1 MRDKLQR
8 FLLGFLLALCGVA
21 TAGVLYP
28 YFGPVTGILKGS
40 VSTPQTSAAAA
51 SDVISLWSG
60 TCNSSTVLGGN
71 GSCVTPTGCTIE
83 APTASVGLS
92 AVTGAT
98 GDCMDAGSAPPLS
111 QAIAPLWS
119 ATHTWTNNNPL
130 AANCSGGTAYT
141 AINLA
146 DASNNLDIEA
156 LCTGDLVLEAAT
168 SAGTG
173 VKGAQLV
180 PENSTYSQ
188 FQVSDAA
195 GNLQNAGYLGAP
207 QNPQTISYTLALSDR
222 GKSILE
228 ETASTTITVPANLF
242 SPGDIV
248 IIVCSVGSGSI
259 TIAAAS
265 GQSIYWATGT
275 GLTEG
280 SRTCSNIGVATLY
293 FQTSN
298 IVLLTG
304 SGIS

>member
-40 VSTPQTSAAAA
+40 LSSPQTSAAVA

-60 TCNSSTVLGGN
+60 CSGSAPVLGYL
-71 GSCVTPTGCTIE
+71 GSCVAIGGVIE

-98 GDCMDAGSAPPLS
+98 GEYMDAGSAPPLS

-119 ATHTWTNNNPL
+119 GTHTWTNNNPL
-130 AANCSGGTAYT
+130 AGTCSGGTAYT
-141 AINLA
+141 ALNLA
-146 DASNNLDIEA
+146 DSSNNLDIEA

-173 VKGAQLV
+173 VIGAQLV

-195 GNLQNAGYLGAP
+195 GTLQNAGYLDVPVDSSTCESG
-207 QNPQTISYTLALSDR
+207 TCTLVLADR
-222 GKSILE
+222 GKWVVVGAGGG
-228 ETASTTITVPANLF
+228 TVTWPASTFENGAAVTLRVCCGSATTITVGIGFTLIWAN
-242 SPGDIV
+242 G
-248 IIVCSVGSGSI
+248 
-259 TIAAAS
+259 AEN
-265 GQSIYWATGT
+265 TGN
-275 GLTEG
+275 
-280 SRTCSNIGVATLY
+280 RTVVDGVVTLMQESSSTV
-293 FQTSN
+293 F
-298 IVLLTG
+298 ITG

>member
-83 APTASVGLS
+83 APTASIGL
-92 AVTGAT
+92 ALVTGAT

-130 AANCSGGTAYT
+130 AAKCSGGTAYT
-141 AINLA
+141 ALNLA
-146 DASNNLDIEA
+146 DSSNNLDIEA

-173 VKGAQLV
+173 VIGAQLV

-195 GNLQNAGYLGAP
+195 GTLQNAGYLGCP
-207 QNPQTISYTLALSDR
+207 LNIEYTTYTLQLSDR
-222 GKSILE
+222 GKCID
-228 ETASTTITVPANLF
+228 TAGSFTVTVPASTF
-242 SPGDIV
+242 
-248 IIVCSVGSGSI
+248 SVGDSVTIVSCCGTGTATISG
-259 TIAAAS
+259 AA
-265 GQSIYWATGT
+265 GVTIYWANGTSTTGT
-275 GLTEG
+275 
-280 SRTCSNIGVATLY
+280 RTINYGIATLW
-293 FQTSN
+293 FESSSN
-298 IVLLTG
+298 VFITG